1 MRMLIIADEDIK
13 SREQVMEL
21 FGDTEYQV
29 VAPNSVDLVMRDV
42 LKKEAPVVLLGNVF
56 DDMLAGDLIPI
67 LKKCNKNLTII
78 LVSNE
83 ESLPLLRKL
92 RREGIFYHALKPARK
107 EDRDELLQAVR
118 CAFANI
124 TGSSGPPD
132 SMVTE
137 AKGRA

>member
-1 MRMLIIADEDIK
+1 MRLLIIADEDP
-13 SREQVMEL
+13 RTRDHVMKV
-21 FGDTEYQV
+21 FGDKDYQI
-29 VAPNSVDLVMRDV
+29 VAPDSVDLVLKDV
-42 LKKEAPVVLLGNVF
+42 LRKEAPVVLLGNVF
-56 DDMLAGDLIPI
+56 DNMPAGDLIPI

-92 RREGIFYHALKPARK
+92 RREGIFYHALKPARE

-124 TGSSGPPD
+124 TGLSGP
-132 SMVTE
+132 VGAA
-137 AKGRA
+137 AKGHS

>member
-29 VAPNSVDLVMRDV
+29 VAPDSVDLVMKDV

-92 RREGIFYHALKPARK
+92 RREGIFYHALKPAEK
-107 EDRDELLQAVR
+107 EDREELLQAVR
-118 CAFANI
+118 CAFANVAGAPGSKGPI
-124 TGSSGPPD
+124 TSA
-132 SMVTE
+132 

>member
-92 RREGIFYHALKPARK
+92 RREG
-107 EDRDELLQAVR
+107 
-118 CAFANI
+118 
-124 TGSSGPPD
+124 TGYMGYKS
-132 SMVTE
+132 
-137 AKGRA
+137 K

>member
-29 VAPNSVDLVMRDV
+29 VAPDSVDLVMKDV
-42 LKKEAPVVLLGNVF
+42 LKKEAPVVLLGNMF

-92 RREGIFYHALKPARK
+92 RREGIFYHALKPAEK
-107 EDRDELLQAVR
+107 EDREELLQAVR

-124 TGSSGPPD
+124 TGVPGPEDPLT
-132 SMVTE
+132 SA
-137 AKGRA
+137 AKRRA